1 MNKILFEQNLKDK
14 HSRNI
19 AELFNTFDIQAIP
32 EDFINI
38 LDSGKIEFLC
48 ISQKSNTIGKV
59 AEICVVFP
67 KSEVYRKIYVL
78 YDYGYCLKYKE
89 IPINEFKTWEERNT
103 EIKRLYKEAGLT
115 QLFIG
120 RFFKLSQPAISI
132 IVRKERI

>member
-1 MNKILFEQNLKDK
+1 M
-14 HSRNI
+14 
-19 AELFNTFDIQAIP
+19 
-32 EDFINI
+32 
-38 LDSGKIEFLC
+38 C
-48 ISQKSNTIGKV
+48 
-59 AEICVVFP
+59 CFP